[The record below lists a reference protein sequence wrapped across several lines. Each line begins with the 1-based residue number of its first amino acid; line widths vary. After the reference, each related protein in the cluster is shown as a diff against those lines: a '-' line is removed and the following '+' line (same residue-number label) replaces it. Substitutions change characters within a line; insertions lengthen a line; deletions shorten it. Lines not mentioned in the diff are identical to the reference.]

1 MSERGQPR
9 LWITFD
15 DARLLYAG
23 LSEDK
28 YHAWCFG
35 KTGGVLMNS
44 LVRAGLGFCLRWIW
58 ESYRLRV
65 KSGWRCSAGVWV
77 RCFAVAGCG
86 VVGREGCSAI
96 GLVSVWLFVSLVSC
110 VVGSPVFPS
119 PGCGASLLFI
129 FIAVC
134 PVPFRSVALAHYPS
148 RSRLPRGR
156 SFASVTD
163 FSDGLA
169 SLIEQMYY

>member
-110 VVGSPVFPS
+110 VVSSPVFPS
-119 PGCGASLLFI
+119 PGCGASLCSPSSRCARCRFAQLPWCTI
-129 FIAVC
+129 R
-134 PVPFRSVALAHYPS
+134 PGVASQEAGHL
-148 RSRLPRGR
+148 
-156 SFASVTD
+156 
-163 FSDGLA
+163 
-169 SLIEQMYY
+169 

>member
-110 VVGSPVFPS
+110 VVSSPVFPS
-119 PGCGASLLFI
+119 PDAAHHFVHIHRGAPSIVSLGCLGAPF
-129 FIAVC
+129 
-134 PVPFRSVALAHYPS
+134 VPEPPPKRQAHL
-148 RSRLPRGR
+148 R
-156 SFASVTD
+156 V
-163 FSDGLA
+163 
-169 SLIEQMYY
+169 